1 MNYKLIRP
9 LLSQRI
15 LVLDGAMGS
24 LIQAVGLTEADF
36 RGNLFASHPCP
47 LMGDNDVLSLTR
59 PDVIKDIHRQY
70 LEAGADIIETN
81 SFNATSISQAD
92 YQMEAHVYEINV
104 AAARN
109 AKEVAEAYSTPDKQR
124 FVAGSMGPTNKTAS
138 MSPDVNDPGY
148 RAITFD
154 QLVEAYG
161 EQVRGL
167 LDGGVDVFLVETIFD
182 GLNAKAALFAIE
194 KELAE
199 RNIEDFPVM
208 VSATVAD
215 KSGRILSG
223 QTLDAFL
230 YAVSHIDLLTFGLN
244 CSFGARDMMP
254 YLTDIGRK
262 SPFFVSAYP
271 NAGLPNQFGQYDE
284 TPEMMAE
291 KVQDFLDQGTVNV
304 IGGCCG
310 STPAHI
316 AAIVKRLENHHK
328 RHVPA
333 ERSHLMRL
341 SGIDGEVVSKEVKP
355 FYKIGERT
363 NVAGSRKFLRLIN
376 EKKYD
381 EALDIARAE
390 AEAGADVIDVNMDDA
405 MLDAAHEM
413 TTFLNLMASEP
424 DVARLPVMIDSSKWE
439 VIEAGLKCLQGKAI
453 VNSISL
459 KKGEEEFLR
468 EAAIIQSYGAAV
480 VVMAFDEVGQA
491 TCFERRTEICARAY
505 KLLTE
510 KLNFEPADIIFDPN
524 VLAIATGLP
533 EHDGYAV
540 DFIKTVEWIK
550 ANLPYAKIS
559 GGISNLSFSFRGNT
573 HVRESMHSVF
583 LHYAVAK
590 GMDMGI
596 VNPQAMIAYE
606 DIEPDLRDK
615 IEDLVLNRRPD
626 ATDIMLSV
634 AEQYKTGAKTSAPAV
649 NDEWRKAPVPERLAY
664 ALQKGVTEHLEADLQ
679 EAMSLYPRALDII
692 EKPLMDGMN
701 RVGELFGAGKMFLPQ
716 VVKTAR
722 VMKRAVEILQPVIEE
737 EKRAAG
743 QEGTSSG
750 KVIMA
755 TVKGDVHDIGKNIV
769 CVVLACNNF
778 QIIDLGVMVETQAI
792 VDAAVN
798 EKADAIGLSGLI
810 TPSLDE
816 MISVVKALDA
826 KGLQIPVMIGG
837 ATTSAVHTAVKIAPC
852 YHGPV
857 IYVKDASQNA
867 YVLNCLLSGDKSFLT
882 NLRAEQERL
891 RQENANARPAE
902 MSDAEARKYA
912 LKTDW
917 PSVPMIAPNSP
928 GVNIFHRVDLNE
940 LAPLINWRMFYHAWK
955 VDEKSDEAAKL
966 RADADKYLKQLIDGH
981 LTEAHA
987 IAGLFPAN
995 STGDDTVTLYTDESR
1010 SEVLTTFTFMR
1021 QHTRS
1026 EQGGACLSLADYVAP
1041 MGFPDHIGLFAATA
1055 GVGLKE
1061 YTDKLKAE
1069 GDDYSA
1075 IMLQLLADRLVEALS
1090 EWLHYQVRTKLW
1102 GFSPDEK
1109 LDAAEIL
1116 RGHYQGIRPAIGYPI
1131 SPDHSHKTILFDAL
1145 NVSAQIPMILNDSL
1159 MMEPASSVCG
1169 FYFSH
1174 AFTRYFSVGR
1184 GAPQEV

>member
-1 MNYKLIRP
+1 MKYKLIRP

-70 LEAGADIIETN
+70 LEVGADIIETN

-92 YQMEAHVYEINV
+92 YQMEAHVYDINV

-109 AKEVAEAYSTPDKQR
+109 AKEVAEAYSTPDKPR

-194 KELAE
+194 KVLAE
-199 RNIEDFPVM
+199 RNLEDFPVM

-254 YLTDIGRK
+254 YLTDVGRK

-316 AAIVKRLENHHK
+316 AAIVKRLESHHK

-341 SGIDGEVVSKEVKP
+341 SGIDGEIVSKEVKP

-468 EAAIIQSYGAAV
+468 EAAIIQRYGAAV

-606 DIEPDLRDK
+606 DIEPELRDK

-634 AEQYKTGAKTSAPAV
+634 AEQYKTGAKTAAPAA

-664 ALQKGVTEHLEADLQ
+664 ALQKGVTEHLEADLH

-778 QIIDLGVMVETQAI
+778 QIIDLGVMVETQMI
-792 VDAAVN
+792 VDAAIN

-816 MISVVKALDA
+816 MIAVVKALDA

-867 YVLNCLLSGDKSFLT
+867 YVLNCLLSGDKSFLA

-891 RQENANARPAE
+891 RQENANARPTE
-902 MSDAEARKYA
+902 MSDDEARKYA

-917 PSVPMIAPNSP
+917 PSVPMVAPKSP
-928 GVNIFHRVDLNE
+928 GVNILHRMDLKE
-940 LAPLINWRMFYHAWK
+940 LVPLINWRMFYHAWK
-955 VDEKSDEAAKL
+955 VDEKSDEAVKL
-966 RADADKYLKQLIDGH
+966 RADADKYLRQLIDDH

-995 STGDDTVTLYTDESR
+995 STGNDEVTLYTDESR
-1010 SEVLTTFTFMR
+1010 SEVLTSFTFMR

-1041 MGFPDHIGLFAATA
+1041 AGFPDHIGLFAATA
-1055 GVGLKE
+1055 GVGLKV
-1061 YTDKLKAE
+1061 YTDKLKSE

-1109 LDAAEIL
+1109 LDVAEIL

-1174 AFTRYFSVGR
+1174 AFTCYFSVGR

>member
-1 MNYKLIRP
+1 
-9 LLSQRI
+9 
-15 LVLDGAMGS
+15 MGS
-24 LIQAVGLTEADF
+24 LIQQFGLTEDDF
-36 RGNLFASHPCP
+36 RGRLFKSHPCP
-47 LMGDNDVLSLTR
+47 LAGDNDVLCLTR
-59 PDVIKDIHRQY
+59 PDVISDIHRQY

-81 SFNATSISQAD
+81 SFNATTISQAD
-92 YQMEAHVYEINV
+92 YQLEDVVYDINK
-104 AAARN
+104 AAATIARQ
-109 AKEVAEAYSTPDKQR
+109 AADEASTPERPR

-138 MSPDVNDPGY
+138 MSPDVNDPGF

-154 QLVEAYG
+154 QLVDAYST
-161 EQVRGL
+161 QVRGL
-167 LDGGVDVFLVETIFD
+167 LDGGVDAFLVETVFD

-194 KELAE
+194 AELKSRSLDA
-199 RNIEDFPVM
+199 FPVM

-223 QTLDAFL
+223 QTLDALL
-230 YAVSHIDLLTFGLN
+230 YSVSHADLLTFGLN
-244 CSFGARDMMP
+244 CSFGADEMMP
-254 YLTDIGRK
+254 YLTEIGRK
-262 SPFFVSAYP
+262 SPFFVSAHP
-271 NAGLPNQFGQYDE
+271 NAGLPNQFGKYDE
-284 TPEMMAE
+284 TPEMMAD
-291 KVQDFLDQGTVNV
+291 KVQAFLDSGAVNI

-310 STPAHI
+310 STPKHI
-316 AAIVKRLENHHK
+316 AAIAQRVASHSI
-328 RHVPA
+328 RHQPPA
-333 ERSHLMRL
+333 LPHLMRL
-341 SGIDGEVVSKEVKP
+341 SGIDSEIVSKDVKP

-381 EALDIARAE
+381 EALDIARDE
-390 AEAGADVIDVNMDDA
+390 ARAGADVIDVNMDDA
-405 MLDAAHEM
+405 MLDAAAEM
-413 TTFLNLMASEP
+413 TTFLNLMAAEP

-491 TCFERRTEICARAY
+491 TCFDRRIEICSRAY

-533 EHDGYAV
+533 EHDDYAV

-550 ANLPYAKIS
+550 ANLPYAKVS

-573 HVRESMHSVF
+573 HVRECMHSVF

-596 VNPQAMIAYE
+596 VNPQAMVRYE

-634 AEQYKTGAKTSAPAV
+634 AEQYKKGGVKSAVPAQS
-649 NDEWRKAPVPERLAY
+649 DEWRSLPVAERLAA
-664 ALQKGVTEHLEADLQ
+664 ALEKGVTTYLEADLA
-679 EAMSLYPRALDII
+679 EARANYPRALDII

-743 QEGTSSG
+743 DESTSAG
-750 KVIMA
+750 KVIVA

-778 QIIDLGVMVETQAI
+778 EVIDLGVMVETEKIVETAI
-792 VDAAVN
+792 
-798 EKADAIGLSGLI
+798 ETKADAIGLSGLI

-816 MISVVKALDA
+816 MIAVVKALEA
-826 KGLQIPVMIGG
+826 KGLKIPVMIGG
-837 ATTSAVHTAVKIAPC
+837 ATTSPVHTAVKIAPC
-852 YHGPV
+852 YSGPV

-867 YVLNCLLSGDKSFLT
+867 YILNCLLTHDERFLA
-882 NLRAEQERL
+882 NHKAEQQRL
-891 RQENANARPAE
+891 RDENAAPGQPEMTDEQARRHPLAV
-902 MSDAEARKYA
+902 
-912 LKTDW
+912 DW
-917 PSVPMIAPNSP
+917 PSVPLVMPRDP
-928 GVNIFHRVDLNE
+928 GVSVLRNVDIRQLI
-940 LAPLINWRMFYHAWK
+940 PLINWRMFYRAWK
-955 VDEKSDEAAKL
+955 VDEATPEAAKL
-966 RADADKYLKQLIDGH
+966 RADADAYLDKLARGGM
-981 LTEAHA
+981 TEACA
-987 IAGLFPAN
+987 VVGLFPAN
-995 STGDDTVTLYTDESR
+995 RTEPDTVTLFADEERTRPVAS
-1010 SEVLTTFTFMR
+1010 FTFMR
-1021 QHTRS
+1021 QHSIS
-1026 EQGGACLSLADYVAP
+1026 ERDGACLSLADYVAP
-1041 MGFPDHIGLFAATA
+1041 AGFPDHLGLFAATSGA
-1055 GVGLKE
+1055 GLKE
-1061 YTDKLKAE
+1061 RTDRMRAE

-1075 IMLQLLADRLVEALS
+1075 IMYQLLADRLVEALS
-1090 EWLHYQVRTKLW
+1090 EWLHYKVRTDMW
-1102 GFSPDEK
+1102 GFAPCEPFAPDDMLK
-1109 LDAAEIL
+1109 
-1116 RGHYQGIRPAIGYPI
+1116 GHYQGIRPAIGYPI
-1131 SPDHSHKTILFDAL
+1131 SPDHSHKKILFDAL
-1145 NVSAQIPMILNDSL
+1145 GVSERIPMVLNSSL

-1169 FYFSH
+1169 FYFPHS
-1174 AFTRYFSVGR
+1174 FCRYFSVGR